1 MAFVPPKSLR
11 ELPFKET
18 AETKKGEVPVKV
30 LPPSSSMDFDFYD
43 FMIMAGGF
51 LTWL

>member
-1 MAFVPPKSLR
+1 MAFILPKALR

-18 AETKKGEVPVKV
+18 AETRKEEVSVKV

-51 LTWL
+51 LSWL